1 MNMASCMVCKLWTCH
16 PCTYPISAHHCWE
29 EAVAGWRG
37 EAGQTWK
44 GSKSQSHIL
53 SLVGARQGQGCRPHR
68 AHDAVT

>member
-29 EAVAGWRG
+29 EAVVGWRG